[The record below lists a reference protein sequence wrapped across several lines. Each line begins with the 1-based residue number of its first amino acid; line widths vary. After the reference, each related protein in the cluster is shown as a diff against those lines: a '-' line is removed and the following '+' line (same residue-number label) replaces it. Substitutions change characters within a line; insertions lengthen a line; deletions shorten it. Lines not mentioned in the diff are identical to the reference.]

1 MKKIYNLN
9 ILIVLLIIF
18 INLLFIYF
26 QNRDLLNLVLKEEA
40 EKNIVCSFETFNNVI
55 EAEKKR
61 VLNKSRYIVYYLY
74 NDNDNSYKNM
84 SQILMAEE
92 NYFISVFS
100 KKNELLFTSDTINNK
115 EVNYFL
121 KKMDNLNAGSVNLK
135 LIDNKVYLYV
145 LLFPKN
151 SDNKIF
157 FVYNYNDSF
166 FEKVSKIINCDI
178 NIYNNKD
185 NFVFGSKKG
194 DNGEVVC
201 STSDYYEEYKKNKK
215 DSFLYAGKYIKF
227 FPINDMNITLELVSF
242 HKSSGIYS
250 GKQFLFIVSKISLLL
265 LLIIFGF
272 LIIKL
277 KKTNNAE
284 FIIDKSCCN
293 NNIIEDINSNLVLC
307 CRKILLDYRGK
318 QKEREFLITQIFKIF
333 MFSFPNED
341 YNKSKNCELISAVLK
356 SKLFLNNENID
367 FVLNKNRSKIITQIN
382 ENSFIFTFIYCIYI
396 SVLENDYPNLNITI
410 NDYGSKVY
418 INITVKY
425 QNHTN
430 LFLNKEVINNFIK
443 FLTDNKLE
451 IRYNENG
458 CTIEINN

>member
-1 MKKIYNLN
+1 M
-9 ILIVLLIIF
+9 
-18 INLLFIYF
+18 
-26 QNRDLLNLVLKEEA
+26 
-40 EKNIVCSFETFNNVI
+40 
-55 EAEKKR
+55 
-61 VLNKSRYIVYYLY
+61 
-74 NDNDNSYKNM
+74 
-84 SQILMAEE
+84 
-92 NYFISVFS
+92 
-100 KKNELLFTSDTINNK
+100 
-115 EVNYFL
+115 
-121 KKMDNLNAGSVNLK
+121 
-135 LIDNKVYLYV
+135 
-145 LLFPKN
+145 
-151 SDNKIF
+151 
-157 FVYNYNDSF
+157 
-166 FEKVSKIINCDI
+166 
-178 NIYNNKD
+178 
-185 NFVFGSKKG
+185 
-194 DNGEVVC
+194 
-201 STSDYYEEYKKNKK
+201 
-215 DSFLYAGKYIKF
+215 
-227 FPINDMNITLELVSF
+227 
-242 HKSSGIYS
+242 
-250 GKQFLFIVSKISLLL
+250 
-265 LLIIFGF
+265 
-272 LIIKL
+272 
-277 KKTNNAE
+277 
-284 FIIDKSCCN
+284 
-293 NNIIEDINSNLVLC
+293 LC